1 MTCKGTVYLMNRI
14 VFKPTICR
22 NFVTAAML
30 VSIFLPHN
38 TYAEPLATLQQIVEK
53 TVTSNPEVQARYHN
67 FTAAEQETLVT
78 RGNLLPQVDLTSN
91 IRRQETITENL
102 GNNNIPE
109 RQTALVLRQLLFDGF
124 ITSNEVNRLS
134 HASRVRYYELQSTMQ
149 DVALQAASAY
159 LDIQR
164 YRQLTTY
171 AQDNYI
177 SHKQFYDRIEE
188 RVLAGVGRRV
198 DLEQASGRLA
208 LAEANLL
215 TETTNLHDV
224 MARYQRLVGELPPD
238 TLPEIDLAT
247 LGVSASAT
255 EALEL
260 AYKQNPE
267 LLAAIEN
274 IVATENEVKSK
285 RGSYMPRLDLQARK
299 ILNTSSDGENSTQAA
314 DVLELTL
321 NFNLFNGLSDRASI
335 SQASQKLI
343 STHDLRD
350 KACIDTR
357 QTVVIAYND
366 IQRLQEQLV
375 YRNQHQL
382 SIEKA
387 REAYRKQFEIGQ
399 RTLLDL
405 LDTENEYF
413 QARRAYS
420 NTEYDIKAA
429 YVRTFAGQG
438 ELLNKLGVVRAG
450 LPDFGRAEYFDRQN
464 VCQVVAPDVLK
475 IDKKALLA
483 NARPLSDSLITPKTV
498 ESGQAIPP
506 LSQEAAVMAR
516 IDGWAKAWQDRNL
529 DGYLSYYAEKFT
541 PSYGMSKSAWLK
553 QRAKRINEPKRIDLA
568 LQNIRVTVK
577 GDKATAQIQDPKT
590 ALADFGQSYSN
601 SLGYKDEVNKEL
613 EFELIENNW
622 QIIRESVV
630 DCVAG
635 PCEWQVKNPSVSDAL
650 NLWRNAWEARDFDS
664 YMAVYA
670 DNFEPQRFPDRETWM
685 QDRKSKLENSGD
697 LEIVLENI
705 RIEVKVDDA
714 IVRFKQIY
722 KSAKFSD
729 TVNKVLHLRNVEGKW
744 LITKELVQ

>member
-1 MTCKGTVYLMNRI
+1 MSKTKIEHNNCRLFIAAVIAVALNISTTV
-14 VFKPTICR
+14 
-22 NFVTAAML
+22 
-30 VSIFLPHN
+30 H
-38 TYAEPLATLQQIVEK
+38 AETLATLQQIVEK

-67 FTAAEQETLVT
+67 FTSSGQETLVT

-91 IRRQETITENL
+91 FRKQEDVGPNL

-109 RQTALVLRQLLFDGF
+109 RQTALVLRQMLFDGF
-124 ITSNEVNRLS
+124 ITSNEVNRLG

-149 DVALQAASAY
+149 EVALQASSAY

-188 RVLAGVGRRV
+188 RVSAGVGRRV
-198 DLEQASGRLA
+198 DLEQANGRLA

-238 TLPEIDLAT
+238 TLPEIDFAT
-247 LGVSASAT
+247 LGVSATAI

-285 RGSYMPRLDLQARK
+285 RGSYMPRLDFQARK
-299 ILNTSSDGENSTQAA
+299 VLNTSSDGRESTQAA
-314 DVLELTL
+314 DVMELTL
-321 NFNLFNGLSDRASI
+321 NFNLFNGLSDRSSI
-335 SQASQKLI
+335 SQAAEKLI
-343 STHDLRD
+343 STQDLRD

-366 IQRLQEQLV
+366 IERLREQLV
-375 YRNQHQL
+375 YRDQHQL

-413 QARRAYS
+413 QARRAYA
-420 NTEYDIKAA
+420 NTEYDMKTA
-429 YVRTFAGQG
+429 YARTFAGQG

-464 VCQVVAPDVLK
+464 ICQAIAPPVLK
-475 IDKKALLA
+475 IDKQALLA
-483 NARPLSDSLITPKTV
+483 NARPLSDTFTAIKTTGPV
-498 ESGQAIPP
+498 QTIAP
-506 LSQEAAVMAR
+506 LSQDAAV
-516 IDGWAKAWQDRNL
+516 N
-529 DGYLSYYAEKFT
+529 
-541 PSYGMSKSAWLK
+541 
-553 QRAKRINEPKRIDLA
+553 
-568 LQNIRVTVK
+568 
-577 GDKATAQIQDPKT
+577 
-590 ALADFGQSYSN
+590 
-601 SLGYKDEVNKEL
+601 
-613 EFELIENNW
+613 
-622 QIIRESVV
+622 
-630 DCVAG
+630 
-635 PCEWQVKNPSVSDAL
+635 DAL
-650 NLWRNAWEARDFDS
+650 SLWRNAWVARDFDA
-664 YMAVYA
+664 YTAMYA
-670 DNFEPQRFPDRETWM
+670 DSFVPEKFANKAAWQRDR
-685 QDRKSKLENSGD
+685 QIKLANAGD
-697 LEIVLENI
+697 LEVNLEN
-705 RIEVKVDDA
+705 
-714 IVRFKQIY
+714 
-722 KSAKFSD
+722 
-729 TVNKVLHLRNVEGKW
+729 VN
-744 LITKELVQ
+744 ID

>member
-1 MTCKGTVYLMNRI
+1 MIRAI
-14 VFKPTICR
+14 FKPTICR

-38 TYAEPLATLQQIVEK
+38 VYAESLSTLQQIVEK

-91 IRRQETITENL
+91 FRRQETITQNL

-124 ITSNEVNRLS
+124 ITSNEVNRLG
-134 HASRVRYYELQSTMQ
+134 HASRVRYYELQTTMQ
-149 DVALQAASAY
+149 DVALEAAGAY

-164 YRQLTTY
+164 YRQLTSY

-238 TLPEIDLAT
+238 TLPEIDVAT
-247 LGVSASAT
+247 LGVSQSAT

-260 AYKQNPE
+260 AYKQNPA

-413 QARRAYS
+413 QARRTYT

-429 YVRTFAGQG
+429 YFRTYAGQG

-464 VCQVVAPDVLK
+464 ICQVVAPEVLK
-475 IDKKALLA
+475 IDKQALLA

-553 QRAKRINEPKRIDLA
+553 QRSERIKGPKRIDLA
-568 LQNIRVTVK
+568 LQNIRVTVR
-577 GDKATAQIQDPKT
+577 GDKATAQIQEPQT

-613 EFELIENNW
+613 EFELIEGNW

-664 YMAVYA
+664 YIAMYA
-670 DNFEPQRFPDRETWM
+670 DSFEPQRFPDKETWE
-685 QDRKSKLENSGD
+685 QDRKSKLESAGD

-729 TVNKVLHLRNVEGKW
+729 TVNKVLHLRNIEGKW
-744 LITKELVQ
+744 LITKELAQ